1 LYGLFFGSFEELY
14 VVFAGAAVDSY
25 VEDFIVVVVS
35 FLVGVPL
42 MIHVSKLKI
51 LKEVGVKE

>member
-1 LYGLFFGSFEELY
+1 M
-14 VVFAGAAVDSY
+14 VFAGAAVDSY